1 MLYKDLKEKEP
12 VELQR
17 MIAETRGLI
26 HGLDLKLSVN
36 QLKNVRSV
44 RASRKDLARMMTKL
58 NQPVA

>member
-17 MIAETRGLI
+17 MVAETRGLI